1 MIEYA
6 CIYPKKQSAEYA
18 RILNMS
24 NVVHSIRS
32 LYKLQQLSK
41 QAYLEHCQT
50 FKRVFYKK
58 DNAWVQVSNQKHFR
72 AGGVGFVKLGQFN
85 KRFVKNTRKLGPAGN
100 YFGNF
105 CPRYS

>member
-6 CIYPKKQSAEYA
+6 GIYPKKQSAEYA

-50 FKRVFYKK
+50 FKSVL
-58 DNAWVQVSNQKHFR
+58 QKGQCLSAGIESETFQGRRGGFCETR
-72 AGGVGFVKLGQFN
+72 AIQ
-85 KRFVKNTRKLGPAGN
+85 
-100 YFGNF
+100 
-105 CPRYS
+105 